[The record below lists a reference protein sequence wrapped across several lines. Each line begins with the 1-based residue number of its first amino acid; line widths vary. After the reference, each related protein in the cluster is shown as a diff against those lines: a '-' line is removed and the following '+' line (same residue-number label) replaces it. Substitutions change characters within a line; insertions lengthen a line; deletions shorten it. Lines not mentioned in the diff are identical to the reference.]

1 MENLHYSDGDCLFW
15 RGENLFEGQY
25 HAKVAEVWEA
35 IRDWGAVNGHQIALV
50 EGNVFNERKTAY
62 EAFVALGGGLSPKCY
77 CLFFSN
83 VYWGNSLVLTP
94 MEVDDF
100 SQACYKVW

>member
-1 MENLHYSDGDCLFW
+1 MGAS
-15 RGENLFEGQY
+15 
-25 HAKVAEVWEA
+25 AEL
-35 IRDWGAVNGHQIALV
+35 GAVNGHHISLV
-50 EGNVFNERKTAY
+50 GGDTFDKRKAAY

-83 VYWGNSLVLTP
+83 VFWGNSLILTP
-94 MEVDDF
+94 AEVDAF